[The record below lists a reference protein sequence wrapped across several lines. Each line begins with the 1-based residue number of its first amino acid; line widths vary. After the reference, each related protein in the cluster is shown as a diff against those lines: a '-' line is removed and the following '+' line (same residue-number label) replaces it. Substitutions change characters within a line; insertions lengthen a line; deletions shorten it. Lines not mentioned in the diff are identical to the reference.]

1 MATRIIEFTKFS
13 GDEGAKQ
20 MADLNVRSCDSVIYC
35 KTQAEANCYRAI
47 IEYFQGNRRGV
58 DHFCGVIAICVDPAS
73 TMIEGM
79 HLLRQSIPYN
89 IKQSYPFQLQANKI
103 GKERQEKFLESCGL
117 TTEKEL
123 KAVWTKCANRLR
135 FPVEATYDEKE
146 KYTEMLK
153 TAYSIISDAENN
165 KKKAYLDELK
175 QVEEAIVNWF
185 TMKFGKNF
193 QSSSPYPW
201 KKTNKYV
208 YSVDGYRSFTFVV
221 DIDYSQSRGIQ
232 NFCIIYLGLNNEFT
246 FSWNQDK
253 NIDAVIKR
261 IEMMWTQFSTIME
274 AISKSYK
281 ATTMNITV

>member
-1 MATRIIEFTKFS
+1 MATKIIQFTKFS
-13 GDEGAKQ
+13 GDECAKQ
-20 MADLNVRSCDSVIYC
+20 MADLNISRCDSVIYC

-47 IEYFQGNRRGV
+47 IEHFSKSSKGV
-58 DHFCGVIAICVDPAS
+58 DHLQGIIVICVDPAS

-79 HLLRQSIPYN
+79 HLITQSIPDN
-89 IKQSYPFQLQANKI
+89 IKQSYPFLLQAKLI
-103 GKERQEKFLESCGL
+103 GKERQEKFLELCGL

-146 KYTEMLK
+146 KYTEMFK
-153 TAYSIISDAENN
+153 TAYSIISNAENN
-165 KKKAYLDELK
+165 KKKVYIDELK
-175 QVEEAIVNWF
+175 QVEDAIINWF
-185 TMKFGKNF
+185 TMKFGKKF

-208 YSVDGYRSFTFVV
+208 YSVDGCRSFTFVV
-221 DIDYSQSRGIQ
+221 DIDYSQSSGIQ
-232 NFCIIYLGLNNEFT
+232 KFRVIYLGLNNEFS

-261 IEMMWTQFSTIME
+261 IEMLWTQFSAIME